1 MRTAA
6 AAAVTAAAG
15 GTSEES
21 WEGGERRPPSDQR
34 LTRALALLSAVF
46 GSGVALDTLAVFV
59 IQPDPFPV
67 TVVVT
72 VNGTLAPAASDGAVQ
87 RTVRVAPS

>member
-1 MRTAA
+1 
-6 AAAVTAAAG
+6 
-15 GTSEES
+15 
-21 WEGGERRPPSDQR
+21 
-34 LTRALALLSAVF
+34 LSAVF

-59 IQPDPFPV
+59 IQPDPLPV